1 MHIPFV
7 DLKAQYRAHKSEID
21 AAISAVIDGTAFI
34 RGKFVADFEKAYAE
48 KYGVKHCVSCG
59 NGTDAIFITL
69 KMLGIGAGDEVI
81 TTSNS
86 WIASSETVTQTGAR
100 VVFVDVEDD
109 CYDLDAAQIEAR
121 ITPRTKAILP
131 VHLLGQ
137 PAQMDVIM
145 DIARKHGLPVVEDCA
160 QAHFATFGGRRVG
173 TFGIAGTFS
182 FYPGKNL
189 GAYGD
194 AGAVITDD
202 DALAE
207 KVRMFANHG
216 ADRVNKHEHL
226 MEGVCSRLDGLQ
238 AAILSAKLPHI
249 DAWTR
254 SRQERAATYDELLGG
269 VAEVI
274 TPKIRAGATHVFHNY
289 VLRVQRR
296 DALQTFLKENGIET
310 TRHYPVPLPFL
321 KAYEYLGHTPADFP
335 VVTKHSREIIS
346 LPVYP
351 ELTDDQQCYVA
362 GKINDFY
369 ARK

>member
-7 DLKAQYRAHKSEID
+7 DLKAQYRAHRTEID
-21 AAISAVIDGTAFI
+21 AAIASVIDGTAFI

-69 KMLGIGAGDEVI
+69 KMLGIGPGDEVI
-81 TTSNS
+81 TTSTS
-86 WIASSETVTQTGAR
+86 WIASTETITLTGAK

-109 CYDLDAAQIEAR
+109 CYDLDATKIEAA

-145 DIARKHGLPVVEDCA
+145 EIAQRHGLPVVEDCA

-194 AGAVITDD
+194 AGAIITDD
-202 DALAE
+202 DTLAE

-249 DAWTR
+249 GAWTQ
-254 SRQERAATYDELLGG
+254 SRQERAATYDDLLGG
-269 VAEVI
+269 VAEVV

-289 VLRVQRR
+289 VLRAQRR
-296 DALQTFLKENGIET
+296 DELQTFLKENGVET

-321 KAYEYLGHTPADFP
+321 KAYAYLGHTPADFP
-335 VVTKHSREIIS
+335 VVAKHSREIIS

-351 ELTDDQQCYVA
+351 ELTDAQQRHVTA
-362 GKINDFY
+362 TIRSFY

>member
-7 DLKAQYRAHKSEID
+7 DLKAQYHAHRTEID
-21 AAISAVIDGTAFI
+21 AAIASVISETAFI
-34 RGKFVADFEKAYAE
+34 RGKYVADFEKAYAA
-48 KYGVKHCVSCG
+48 KYGAKHCVSCG
-59 NGTDAIFITL
+59 NGTDALFITL

-81 TTSNS
+81 TTANS
-86 WIASSETVTQTGAR
+86 WIASSETITQTGAR
-100 VVFVDVEDD
+100 VVFVDVEEDY
-109 CYDLDAAQIEAR
+109 YDLDAAKIADA

-145 DIARKHGLPVVEDCA
+145 ALAGKHGLHVVEDCA
-160 QAHFATFGGRRVG
+160 QAHFATFAGRRVG
-173 TFGIAGTFS
+173 TFGSAGTFS

-249 DAWTR
+249 DAWTQG
-254 SRQERAATYDELLGG
+254 RQEKAANYDALLAG
-269 VAEVI
+269 VAGVV
-274 TPKIRAGATHVFHNY
+274 TPKIRPQSTHVFHNY
-289 VLRVQRR
+289 VIRAERR
-296 DALQTFLKENGIET
+296 DALQVFLKERGIDT

-321 KAYEYLGHTPADFP
+321 KAYAYLGHTPADFP
-335 VVTKHSREIIS
+335 VVARQAAEILS

-351 ELTDDQQCYVA
+351 EMSSDQQQYA
-362 GKINDFY
+362 TSNIREFY
-369 ARK
+369 ARG

>member
-7 DLKAQYRAHKSEID
+7 DLKAQYRAHKTDID
-21 AAISAVIDGTAFI
+21 AAIAAVIESTAFI

-86 WIASSETVTQTGAR
+86 WIASSETISLTGAR
-100 VVFVDVEDD
+100 PVFVDVEDD
-109 CYDLDAAQIEAR
+109 CYDLDAAQVAAA

-137 PAQMDVIM
+137 PAQMDAIM
-145 DIARKHGLPVVEDCA
+145 ETARQHGLPVVEDCA
-160 QAHFATFGGRRVG
+160 QAHFATFGGRLVG

-194 AGAVITDD
+194 AGAIITDD

-238 AAILSAKLPHI
+238 AAILSAKLPHL

-254 SRQERAATYDELLGG
+254 SRQERAAKYDGLLGG
-269 VAEVI
+269 IAEII
-274 TPKIRAGATHVFHNY
+274 TPKTRAGATHVFHNY
-289 VLRVQRR
+289 VLRAQRR
-296 DALQTFLKENGIET
+296 DELQNFLKENGVET

-321 KAYEYLGHTPADFP
+321 KAYAYLGHTPADFP
-335 VVTKHSREIIS
+335 VVARHSREIIS

-351 ELTDDQQCYVA
+351 ELTNEQQHYVTET
-362 GKINDFY
+362 IRRFY

>member
-7 DLKAQYRAHKSEID
+7 DLKAQYRAHRPEID
-21 AAISAVIDGTAFI
+21 AAIASVIDGTAFI
-34 RGKFVADFEKAYAE
+34 RGKFVAAFEKAYAE

-69 KMLGIGAGDEVI
+69 KMLGVGPGDEVI

-86 WIASSETVTQTGAR
+86 WIASTETITLTGAK

-109 CYDLDAAQIEAR
+109 CYDLDATKIEAA

-145 DIARKHGLPVVEDCA
+145 EIAQRRGLHVVEDCA

-173 TFGIAGTFS
+173 TVGIAGTFS

-194 AGAVITDD
+194 AGAIITDD

-238 AAILSAKLPHI
+238 AAILSAKLPHL

-254 SRQERAATYDELLGG
+254 ARQERAAAYDELLGG
-269 VAEVI
+269 VAEI
-274 TPKIRAGATHVFHNY
+274 ATPKIRAGATHVFHNY
-289 VLRVQRR
+289 VLRAARR
-296 DALQTFLKENGIET
+296 DELQVFLKEQGVET

-321 KAYEYLGHTPADFP
+321 KAYAYLGHTPADFP
-335 VVTKHSREIIS
+335 VVAQHSREIIS

-351 ELTDDQQCYVA
+351 ELSADQQRYVA
-362 GKINDFY
+362 EKIKEFY
-369 ARK
+369 VRK

>member
-21 AAISAVIDGTAFI
+21 SAISVVIDGTAFI
-34 RGKFVADFEKAYAE
+34 RGKFVADFEKTYAE
-48 KYGVKHCVSCG
+48 RYGMKHCVSCG

-86 WIASSETVTQTGAR
+86 WIASSETITMTGAR

-109 CYDLDAAQIEAR
+109 CYDLDAAKIEAA

-145 DIARKHGLPVVEDCA
+145 EIAQRHGLHVVEDCA
-160 QAHFATFGGRRVG
+160 QAHFATFGGRFVG
-173 TFGIAGTFS
+173 TMGIAGTFS

-194 AGAVITDD
+194 AGAVVTDD

-249 DAWTR
+249 ESWTR
-254 SRQERAATYDELLGG
+254 ARQERAANYDMLLGEIS
-269 VAEVI
+269 EVI

-289 VLRVQRR
+289 VLRAQRR
-296 DALQTFLKENGIET
+296 DELQTFLKENGVET

-335 VVTKHSREIIS
+335 VVVKHSREIIS

-351 ELTDDQQCYVA
+351 ELTGDQQRYIVE
-362 GKINDFY
+362 KIRDFY

>member
-7 DLKAQYRAHKSEID
+7 DLKAQYRAHRAEID
-21 AAISAVIDGTAFI
+21 AAIAAVIGETAFI
-34 RGKFVADFEKAYAE
+34 RGKYVADFEKAYAE

-69 KMLGIGAGDEVI
+69 KMLGVGPGDEVI

-86 WIASSETVTQTGAR
+86 WIASTETITLTGAK

-109 CYDLDAAQIEAR
+109 CYDLDATKIEAA

-145 DIARKHGLPVVEDCA
+145 EIAQRRGLHVVEDCA

-173 TFGIAGTFS
+173 TVGIAGTFS

-194 AGAVITDD
+194 AGAIITDD

-238 AAILSAKLPHI
+238 AAILSAKLPHL

-254 SRQERAATYDELLGG
+254 ARQERAAAYDELLGG
-269 VAEVI
+269 VAEI
-274 TPKIRAGATHVFHNY
+274 ATPKIRAGATHVFHNY
-289 VLRVQRR
+289 VLRAARR
-296 DALQTFLKENGIET
+296 DELQVFLKEQGVET

-321 KAYEYLGHTPADFP
+321 KAYAYLGHTPADFP
-335 VVTKHSREIIS
+335 VVAQHAREIIS

-351 ELTDDQQCYVA
+351 ELSADQQCFVAEKIKEFYVC
-362 GKINDFY
+362 K
-369 ARK
+369 

>member
-21 AAISAVIDGTAFI
+21 AAIAAVIDGTAFI

-48 KYGVKHCVSCG
+48 KYGAKHCVSCG

-69 KMLGIGAGDEVI
+69 KMLGVGAGDEVI

-86 WIASSETVTQTGAR
+86 WIASSETITMTGAR

-109 CYDLDAAQIEAR
+109 CYDLDATKIEAA

-145 DIARKHGLPVVEDCA
+145 DIAQRHGLHVVEDCA

-173 TFGIAGTFS
+173 TIGIAGTFS

-194 AGAVITDD
+194 AGAIITDD

-249 DAWTR
+249 DAWT
-254 SRQERAATYDELLGG
+254 SARQERAAKYDELLGG
-269 VAEVI
+269 VAEVV
-274 TPKIRAGATHVFHNY
+274 TPKVRAGATHVFHNY
-289 VLRVQRR
+289 VLRAQRR
-296 DALQTFLKENGIET
+296 DELQTFLKENGVET

-321 KAYEYLGHTPADFP
+321 KAYEYLGHTSADFP

-351 ELTDDQQCYVA
+351 ELTGDQQCYVVE
-362 GKINDFY
+362 KIKEFF
-369 ARK
+369 K